1 MRRTR
6 YPEKAMPPTPQAV
19 VFDFDGII
27 VDSEPAHYRA
37 FQVVLEPRGLG
48 YAWDRYIDYYMGL
61 DDRDGFREA
70 FRAAGQEVGQDE
82 LEELIAA
89 KHAAFEGEMAV
100 GLDPIPGAVDCVRRL
115 REVFPL
121 AVCSGALRGEV
132 LPTLEG
138 LGIAAAFRT
147 VVSAEDVAHSK
158 PDPASYR
165 LAVERLGADL
175 KRDLEPG
182 ACVAI
187 EDTPTGAASAR
198 DAGLLVIGLD
208 PQGAGPEGAH
218 RTVRSLDEL
227 TAENL

>member
-1 MRRTR
+1 
-6 YPEKAMPPTPQAV
+6 MPPSSQAV
-19 VFDFDGII
+19 VFDFDGVI

-37 FQVVLEPRGLG
+37 FQAVLEPQGLG
-48 YAWDRYIDYYMGL
+48 YSWDRYVDHYMGF

-70 FRAAGQEVGQDE
+70 YRSAGREVGEDE

-89 KHAAFEGEMAV
+89 KHAVFEAEVAE

-115 REVFPL
+115 GRAFPL
-121 AVCSGALRGEV
+121 AVCSGALRGEI

-138 LGIAAAFRT
+138 LGIAGAFRI

-165 LAVERLGADL
+165 LAVERLGGGLD
-175 KRDLEPG
+175 PG

-198 DAGLLVIGLD
+198 AAGLLVIGLD
-208 PQGAGPEGAH
+208 PEGVGPEGAH
-218 RTVRSLDEL
+218 RSVRSLDEL
-227 TAENL
+227 AAGNL